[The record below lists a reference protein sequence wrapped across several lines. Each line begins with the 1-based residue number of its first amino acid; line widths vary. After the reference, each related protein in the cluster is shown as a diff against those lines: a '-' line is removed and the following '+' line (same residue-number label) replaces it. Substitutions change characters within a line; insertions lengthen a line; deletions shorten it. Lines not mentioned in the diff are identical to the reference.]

1 MLVWYNRFFK
11 FITGLFPPSDLFT
24 RNRLLKNCLTSF
36 LFLDSPK
43 WIDLY
48 SFFDCE
54 EPWPGLDPRE
64 MGFCNPVQ
72 FPNFF
77 SQLVPS
83 ISLINVVNMPANFTF
98 GSVSGKNNP
107 ITTECIFPCG
117 INSGRMLQKSFFFWR
132 VFYLKTLVCES
143 WLVQLCYM
151 DLVFSKNWLY
161 SPTTAFLCW
170 RAPAKGLQFPFAH
183 QFEQLLW
190 LLTGF
195 NCFSNVVLKFIS
207 KQHPVL
213 PWK

>member
-48 SFFDCE
+48 SFFDCGK
-54 EPWPGLDPRE
+54 PWPGLDPRE

-72 FPNFF
+72 FPNSFP
-77 SQLVPS
+77 QLVPS
-83 ISLINVVNMPANFTF
+83 ISLTNVVNMPANFTF

-132 VFYLKTLVCES
+132 AFTWRPSSVKAGWCNSAIWSWSFQKTDS
-143 WLVQLCYM
+143 T
-151 DLVFSKNWLY
+151 
-161 SPTTAFLCW
+161 P
-170 RAPAKGLQFPFAH
+170 PLQFF
-183 QFEQLLW
+183 
-190 LLTGF
+190 
-195 NCFSNVVLKFIS
+195 VLKRPGERAAIS
-207 KQHPVL
+207 L
-213 PWK
+213 CSSIWTTSLTFDWF